1 MKRNVKNI
9 ILIAILIL
17 GVVGIFLT
25 LNYAKNNLNSN
36 SASNSE
42 MKEQGGMP
50 SGDNNMG
57 TPPDMNSNDSSNS
70 SGGKPSGKPGS
81 SSNDS
86 SDSDSK
92 SNSNEQMTPPDMNN
106 SGQREKADGG
116 FAGAGESSSSSV
128 SLTTTYIIVL
138 GVLSLIISLDL
149 IYLIMSGFSS
159 HAVFISG
166 NKIVIYILAN
176 IVLTALLT
184 FGLTLFGNKVY
195 LNTSSSS
202 NVSYSSTDDLHLN
215 MANWSYD
222 STNNVYYQ
230 IGIVYASKPATKEY
244 ESMGIYVPGDY
255 MDCEKSGDTYKC
267 SLNESKEV
275 AGYTSKTAPIVMPI
289 NTAGYSAQKAPT
301 SYSYNGLSSY
311 LEAGF
316 IYVYSG
322 ARGRNNGD
330 DYAGGAP
337 WGVTDFKAA
346 IRYLRYNA
354 DNIAGDEDSIFVFGH
369 SGGGAQSTILGASG
383 DSDLYTD
390 YLNEIGALMKDDDG
404 NELSDSIKGV
414 MAWCPITSLDYAN
427 QAYEWNMGQYY
438 SSGTRADSTWTSAL
452 SDDLAEAYAKYI
464 NELKLIDEN
473 GNTLKLSETSDGIYT
488 SGTYYDYLK
497 GVIEKSLTN
506 YLNDNYSSTSEMQK
520 YVDSLNSDETWVTF
534 NSNSKSVT
542 ITSIEAFVTH
552 CKKASKNVVAFDY
565 FDRSKAENALFGN
578 SDNDYLH
585 WDKVTLNI
593 LKDNESKYSKY
604 SDYTSYISDY
614 ENDIKN
620 TDSLGNDTTTRQNMY
635 NPMYYLSDYYD
646 GYQTSSV
653 AKYWRIRSGIT
664 QGDTALTVETNLA
677 LALNNYKG
685 VSDVDFE
692 TVWNQGHT
700 EAERTGKATAN
711 FISWVN
717 ECMK

>member
-1 MKRNVKNI
+1 MKNKKNI
-9 ILIAILIL
+9 IYLVIIIVLTIIL
-17 GVVGIFLT
+17 GLLWFLII
-25 LNYAKNNLNSN
+25 K
-36 SASNSE
+36 
-42 MKEQGGMP
+42 
-50 SGDNNMG
+50 GD
-57 TPPDMNSNDSSNS
+57 SNS
-70 SGGKPSGKPGS
+70 STKK
-81 SSNDS
+81 
-86 SDSDSK
+86 
-92 SNSNEQMTPPDMNN
+92 NSTV
-106 SGQREKADGG
+106 A
-116 FAGAGESSSSSV
+116 
-128 SLTTTYIIVL
+128 
-138 GVLSLIISLDL
+138 
-149 IYLIMSGFSS
+149 
-159 HAVFISG
+159 
-166 NKIVIYILAN
+166 
-176 IVLTALLT
+176 
-184 FGLTLFGNKVY
+184 
-195 LNTSSSS
+195 S
-202 NVSYSSTDDLHLN
+202 NVDLNLD
-215 MANWSYD
+215 MSNWSYD

-230 IGIVYASKPATKEY
+230 IGLYYVSNPVSEEY
-244 ESMGIYVPGDY
+244 ETLGIYVPGDY
-255 MDCEKSGDTYKC
+255 MDCTKDGETYTC
-267 SLNESKEV
+267 ILNKEKEV
-275 AGYTSKTAPIVMPI
+275 NGYTSETAPIVMPV
-289 NTAGYSAQKAPT
+289 NTPGYSAQSAPT
-301 SYSYNGLSSY
+301 SYSYNKVSSY
-311 LEAGF
+311 LEEGF
-316 IYVYSG
+316 IYVHAG
-322 ARGRNNGD
+322 CRGRNNGD
-330 DYAGGAP
+330 SYEGGAP
-337 WGVTDFKAA
+337 WGVTDLKAA
-346 IRYLRYNA
+346 IRYLRYNS
-354 DNIAGDEDSIFVFGH
+354 DSVAGDTESIFVFGH
-369 SGGGAQSTILGASG
+369 SGGGAQSSILGASG
-383 DSDLYTD
+383 DSKLYTD
-390 YLNEIGALMKDDDG
+390 YLNEIGAAMTDKDG
-404 NELSDSIKGV
+404 NKISDAVKGV

>member
-1 MKRNVKNI
+1 MMSNKKI
-9 ILIAILIL
+9 IISIAVIVVLILIL
-17 GVVGIFLT
+17 GGLWF
-25 LNYAKNNLNSN
+25 
-36 SASNSE
+36 
-42 MKEQGGMP
+42 
-50 SGDNNMG
+50 
-57 TPPDMNSNDSSNS
+57 
-70 SGGKPSGKPGS
+70 
-81 SSNDS
+81 
-86 SDSDSK
+86 
-92 SNSNEQMTPPDMNN
+92 
-106 SGQREKADGG
+106 
-116 FAGAGESSSSSV
+116 
-128 SLTTTYIIVL
+128 
-138 GVLSLIISLDL
+138 LIIKDNSTNSIKKNSTAVGDANLDL
-149 IYLIMSGFSS
+149 DMS
-159 HAVFISG
+159 
-166 NKIVIYILAN
+166 
-176 IVLTALLT
+176 
-184 FGLTLFGNKVY
+184 
-195 LNTSSSS
+195 
-202 NVSYSSTDDLHLN
+202 
-215 MANWSYD
+215 NWSYD
-222 STNNVYYQ
+222 SSNNVYYQ
-230 IGIVYASKPATKEY
+230 LGLYYVSSPVSEEY
-244 ESMGIYVPGDY
+244 ETLGIYVPGEY
-255 MDCEKSGDTYKC
+255 MDCIKNGDTYAC
-267 SLNESKEV
+267 TLNTKNEV
-275 AGYTSKTAPIVMPI
+275 NGYTSETAPIVIPV
-289 NTAGYSAQKAPT
+289 NTPGYSAQSAPT
-301 SYSYNGLSSY
+301 SYSYNKVSSY
-311 LEAGF
+311 LEEGF
-316 IYVYSG
+316 IYVHAG
-322 ARGRNNGD
+322 CRGRNNGD
-330 DYAGGAP
+330 SYDGGAP
-337 WGVTDFKAA
+337 WGVTDLKAA
-346 IRYLRYNA
+346 IRYLRYNS
-354 DNIAGDEDSIFVFGH
+354 DSVAGDTESIFVFGH
-369 SGGGAQSTILGASG
+369 SGGGAQSSILGASG
-383 DSDLYTD
+383 DSELYTD
-390 YLNEIGALMKDDDG
+390 YLNEIGAAMTDKDG
-404 NELSDSIKGV
+404 NKLSDVVKGV

-506 YLNDNYSSTSEMQK
+506 YLNDNYSSTSDMQK

-534 NSNSKSVT
+534 NSSNKSIT

-593 LKDNESKYSKY
+593 LKDNESEYSKY

-614 ENDIKN
+614 ENDITN
-620 TDSLGNDTTTRQNMY
+620 TDSLGKDTTTRQNMY

-685 VSDVDFE
+685 VNDVDFE

-700 EAERTGKATAN
+700 EAERTGKATEN

>member
-1 MKRNVKNI
+1 MEIKKKNKKNI
-9 ILIAILIL
+9 IYLVIIIVLTIIL
-17 GVVGIFLT
+17 GLLWFLII
-25 LNYAKNNLNSN
+25 K
-36 SASNSE
+36 
-42 MKEQGGMP
+42 
-50 SGDNNMG
+50 GD
-57 TPPDMNSNDSSNS
+57 SNS
-70 SGGKPSGKPGS
+70 STKK
-81 SSNDS
+81 
-86 SDSDSK
+86 
-92 SNSNEQMTPPDMNN
+92 NSTV
-106 SGQREKADGG
+106 A
-116 FAGAGESSSSSV
+116 
-128 SLTTTYIIVL
+128 
-138 GVLSLIISLDL
+138 
-149 IYLIMSGFSS
+149 
-159 HAVFISG
+159 
-166 NKIVIYILAN
+166 
-176 IVLTALLT
+176 
-184 FGLTLFGNKVY
+184 
-195 LNTSSSS
+195 S
-202 NVSYSSTDDLHLN
+202 NVDLNLD
-215 MANWSYD
+215 MSNWSYD

-230 IGIVYASKPATKEY
+230 IGLYYVSNPVSEEY
-244 ESMGIYVPGDY
+244 EKLGIYVPGDY
-255 MDCEKSGDTYKC
+255 MDCTKDGETYTC
-267 SLNESKEV
+267 ILNKEKEV
-275 AGYTSKTAPIVMPI
+275 NGYTSETAPIVMPV
-289 NTAGYSAQKAPT
+289 NTPGYSAQSAPT
-301 SYSYNGLSSY
+301 SYSYNKVSSY
-311 LEAGF
+311 LEEGF
-316 IYVYSG
+316 IYVHAG
-322 ARGRNNGD
+322 CRGRNNGD
-330 DYAGGAP
+330 SYEGGAP
-337 WGVTDFKAA
+337 WGVTDLKAA
-346 IRYLRYNA
+346 IRYLRYNS
-354 DNIAGDEDSIFVFGH
+354 DSVAGDIESIFVFGL
-369 SGGGAQSTILGASG
+369 SGGGAQSSILGASG
-383 DSDLYTD
+383 DSNLYTD
-390 YLNEIGALMKDDDG
+390 YLNEIGAAMTDKNG
-404 NELSDSIKGV
+404 NKLSDAVKGV

-438 SSGTRADSTWTSAL
+438 STGTRADSTWTSAL

-497 GVIEKSLTN
+497 GVIKKSLTN
-506 YLNDNYSSTSEMQK
+506 YLNDNYSNTSEMQK

-593 LKDNESKYSKY
+593 LKDNENKYSKY

-620 TDSLGNDTTTRQNMY
+620 KDSLGNDTTTRQNIY
-635 NPMYYLSDYYD
+635 NPLYYLSDYYD

-700 EAERTGKATAN
+700 EAERTGKATIN